1 EFRLVPYP
9 GNLAKL
15 DFTNK
20 NVRLI
25 HQHAASN
32 SDDPVLDEI
41 ETKINNEDVTVV
53 YSGRLVELTSNLMS
67 NPEYYLGNAGGA
79 PTAPGTVVRMHTDRS
94 TPFVPD
100 AHYFTQMSTDFNNY
114 RKVEKIWEPF
124 DSFNPNANRFVG
136 LNYILDDE
144 LIFSTSLDWEPSDAE
159 IEMDINFLEVAW
171 RNDWII
177 QADNG
182 DWYGPGKARGDKNGK
197 YNLSE
202 YRRTTDLSKIFQN
215 EIETTAIPESVS
227 EGATGLTLDVTV
239 YNNPPYYTA
248 TFRVNKGGQNY
259 EVGDAITVAAPT
271 PDDPPN
277 DPRRFYLEITE
288 VENRSQSLVNDG
300 AWPEKVGDQIGRNLN
315 PYDAISDYVVF
326 DGENASHLSEPE
338 HELTYVN
345 ELIEME
351 EDNPMPY
358 TQMAIA
364 GIRMN
369 SSTEWNS
376 FQELSAYIKK
386 GIKVKRLIK
395 SGTSSSNL
403 FPEIAYHLLTD
414 NINGAGDLIGATSI
428 DEDSMELAARFCE
441 ANKFFWDGVITES
454 QNLREFIYEQA
465 SYCFLDF
472 TIIGGRFALKPSVPY
487 KTKYQIHHGA
497 KPEIKALFTDG
508 NTKDLKVSFLTP
520 EERQLFQAKVIY
532 REEDENGFAET
543 KVFES
548 RLSSAQGGSSKDP
561 YEVFDMSIFC
571 TNQQHARDFAR
582 FALKVR
588 KDVDHGIKF
597 TTTPQSAMHLEPGQY
612 FRYYSESTHTDRFA
626 NGVITDDGT
635 IQTQLDLTAGTT
647 YDVYYWKP
655 ADDSFN
661 EVKKAQI
668 KILDNGKAPDTFRGS
683 VFTIAQTNASDRV
696 YKLESLVYGEEGFV
710 EVAGSYQPLTSTGS
724 LAILDWDDDYFEETP
739 E

>member
-1 EFRLVPYP
+1 LGAIPDFAGYAIGDSTLKNYVNAKIALYVMTNGGRAKENGSEKYDEGTLVNWPDNDAFSVYWDDTETYKDNVFSGTRTPQTNTQFGCFAPMPNGMMFRLPYELVLKGKDLKDSLKLDINKKRLKLQTSFTRLVGLYSAKNKDNVPLASGKVFAEKGSILTYAIYGNDAIAGWGDTFDPWGLEDVRNSINSGRENVDTNINVGDIYLVGSAITVCTKKEYADSNKEGLWKLGAGCTVTLEVIEGGEIYWAANTGTQIKRPHENLTIQRCAIASVANNTSCQVTEIGIKSTVWKQISGFPNANSHPGSIDYEDKIGTVYEYEQENGNIQLGRINKYIRRLSFFRLFGRVAGDVNTWEAIDGGIPFLVKNNNPLPIYNFLRINHSSLYPKQLEFRLVPYP

-277 DPRRFYLEITE
+277 DP
-288 VENRSQSLVNDG
+288 
-300 AWPEKVGDQIGRNLN
+300 
-315 PYDAISDYVVF
+315 
-326 DGENASHLSEPE
+326 
-338 HELTYVN
+338 
-345 ELIEME
+345 
-351 EDNPMPY
+351 
-358 TQMAIA
+358 
-364 GIRMN
+364 
-369 SSTEWNS
+369 
-376 FQELSAYIKK
+376 
-386 GIKVKRLIK
+386 
-395 SGTSSSNL
+395 
-403 FPEIAYHLLTD
+403 
-414 NINGAGDLIGATSI
+414 
-428 DEDSMELAARFCE
+428 
-441 ANKFFWDGVITES
+441 
-454 QNLREFIYEQA
+454 
-465 SYCFLDF
+465 
-472 TIIGGRFALKPSVPY
+472 
-487 KTKYQIHHGA
+487 
-497 KPEIKALFTDG
+497 
-508 NTKDLKVSFLTP
+508 
-520 EERQLFQAKVIY
+520 
-532 REEDENGFAET
+532 
-543 KVFES
+543 
-548 RLSSAQGGSSKDP
+548 
-561 YEVFDMSIFC
+561 
-571 TNQQHARDFAR
+571 
-582 FALKVR
+582 
-588 KDVDHGIKF
+588 
-597 TTTPQSAMHLEPGQY
+597 
-612 FRYYSESTHTDRFA
+612 
-626 NGVITDDGT
+626 
-635 IQTQLDLTAGTT
+635 
-647 YDVYYWKP
+647 
-655 ADDSFN
+655 
-661 EVKKAQI
+661 
-668 KILDNGKAPDTFRGS
+668 
-683 VFTIAQTNASDRV
+683 
-696 YKLESLVYGEEGFV
+696 
-710 EVAGSYQPLTSTGS
+710 
-724 LAILDWDDDYFEETP
+724 
-739 E
+739 